1 MTVDVIVPIFNNYQA
16 VRRCLDSV
24 LAFPQLTRFELVV
37 VDDASIEP
45 EVVSLLDD
53 LASAGRVTLLRNAVN
68 QGFVHSANRG
78 MGLHEDRDVLL
89 LNSDT
94 EVAND
99 WLDRLRAC
107 AYREPAV
114 GTVTPFSNNATIC
127 SFPMLCAD
135 NPLPV
140 GMGVP
145 ELDALFAE
153 LLSGQSVVI
162 PTAVG
167 FCMYIRRGCIRQ
179 VGLFDEAGFGRG
191 YGEENDFCRRAIKA
205 GWHNLLC
212 ADTYVY
218 HAGSVS
224 FGSEREELIER
235 STPILNALYPD
246 YLEEVRAFIRNDP
259 LAPLRRVVEIE
270 LVRRHQAS
278 RRVALVSMSAGNQT
292 DAVFVCRTPQ
302 AMSRLAVG
310 GDRPVQ
316 LHVLHDL
323 AGGVEHWCRDYCRA
337 DTSRVNLILKPYCR
351 GHAAGEG
358 LMLFADI
365 DDAEPIG
372 LWLFASPF
380 EVTAVSHPEYVGALK
395 EIVAQY
401 GVGAILVSSLIG
413 HTLDVF
419 LTGLPTVFI
428 AHDYFPSCPA
438 INLYYDG
445 VCRQCD
451 DDRLADCLKN
461 NPDFNP
467 FLLYPAQ
474 ARLAVRKAFLEIIAS
489 NSVMVVVPS
498 RIVWQH
504 LSHLF
509 PQINQAPWI
518 AIPHGVDDT
527 LTPLNFPPVTTREKL
542 RVVVLGMLSVSKGMR
557 LLDEALDRLAVFA
570 EIYLVGAMEVGEIFL
585 DRPGVHVVSSYK
597 LGELQNLLQS
607 IRPDVGILLSIWPET
622 FSYTLTELICM
633 GVPPLTTRLGAFAE
647 RLIDFETG
655 FLIEPTAEALVARLA
670 DLNINRDLLARVRA
684 NLAGLPRRS
693 AANMVADYHRLLV
706 LEDVP
711 DPLTIAAL
719 DTKPGPL
726 EILAIRQAVNLTL
739 MWKRIKSLELQLLMN
754 KQARTASD
762 ARGLRRQA
770 EDVQLAEK
778 EACIHELQ
786 AEVERLRTQV
796 TDIFASTSWR
806 VSAPVR
812 WLGKLRLK
820 LAGRPVGASV
830 PVVEA
835 LPPDISVELP
845 EDWRQ
850 SAYRTYREALVAERP
865 ALESRLAVLPH
876 QPLLSVLVPTY
887 ETEPAMLAA
896 MLDSVLAQWYPH
908 WELCI
913 ADDGSRG
920 PWVRETLERYAAAD
934 SRIRLS
940 FIATNLGVASASNR
954 ALAMA
959 RGEFVMLLDHDDM
972 LEPHALL
979 RFAEAVVH
987 DDPDLFYGDEVLVAA
1002 DGTTVQWF
1010 VFRPAFSPEYL
1021 RAHPYIVHP
1030 VGFRRRLLVE
1040 LGGFDESLRISQ
1052 DYDLILRVAERART
1066 VVHVPEILYRWRLH
1080 GESAGHQQMSRV
1092 METSKA
1098 VLQRHLQRSGEA
1110 GTVADGA
1117 AFNFFE
1123 TRYPLRENLRVA
1135 IVIPTHNR
1143 HDLVLQ
1149 CIASIEAT
1157 AGEVDYDIFLIDH
1170 TSDDPESLRCFDD
1183 LQSRIG
1189 GVLRYA
1195 GTFNFS
1201 AINNWAIRQLGDR
1214 YTHYLFCN
1222 NDIEAESAGWLQR
1235 MLELGQKPGIG
1246 IVGAKLYYGD
1256 RRTLQHAGICVGAYG
1271 VAENLGREWRLPSDR
1286 FEAGYLGSLIA
1297 NHEVAAVT
1305 AACLL
1310 IGREVF
1316 DRIGGFAE
1324 DLAVGYG
1331 DVDLCLRTN
1340 QAGYRVVLCPAATL
1354 VHHESLTRGPSTGAS
1369 HPEDTKRFA
1378 LRWAALIAQ
1387 GDPCYNPNLA
1397 LDSTTWA
1404 IQVPIRFNPDFRR
1417 RVARRGAGGMLHV
1430 SSAS

>member
-1 MTVDVIVPIFNNYQA
+1 MTLGMQLHIVDSVDPERARWLRNFCAADTRRRNLVLRPVTMDGHEFSGLLLLDGRSAELPPIRYWPLAVPIIDFAETHEEYAQILDGILRAWNVGALLVSSLQGHALHALTSGLPTAYVWHDGFPLCPVGCPWADSNCPTCTPQDAVAAADRYRRLRERFVELVIERKILMVASTTGTHRRLLSMDSRIGSAPWAIIGQGIPA
-16 VRRCLDSV
+16 STVRRIDRVSGRRRLRVLIPGPLDRIQSMP
-24 LAFPQLTRFELVV
+24 LLLSSLERLVRMA
-37 VDDASIEP
+37 DLY
-45 EVVSLLDD
+45 LLDPGP
-53 LASAGRVTLLRNAVN
+53 L
-68 QGFVHSANRG
+68 
-78 MGLHEDRDVLL
+78 DVLL
-89 LNSDT
+89 LGD
-94 EVAND
+94 A
-99 WLDRLRAC
+99 
-107 AYREPAV
+107 AV
-114 GTVTPFSNNATIC
+114 
-127 SFPMLCAD
+127 
-135 NPLPV
+135 
-140 GMGVP
+140 
-145 ELDALFAE
+145 
-153 LLSGQSVVI
+153 
-162 PTAVG
+162 
-167 FCMYIRRGCIRQ
+167 
-179 VGLFDEAGFGRG
+179 
-191 YGEENDFCRRAIKA
+191 
-205 GWHNLLC
+205 
-212 ADTYVY
+212 
-218 HAGSVS
+218 
-224 FGSEREELIER
+224 
-235 STPILNALYPD
+235 
-246 YLEEVRAFIRNDP
+246 
-259 LAPLRRVVEIE
+259 RVVHGPE
-270 LVRRHQAS
+270 A
-278 RRVALVSMSAGNQT
+278 
-292 DAVFVCRTPQ
+292 
-302 AMSRLAVG
+302 
-310 GDRPVQ
+310 
-316 LHVLHDL
+316 
-323 AGGVEHWCRDYCRA
+323 
-337 DTSRVNLILKPYCR
+337 
-351 GHAAGEG
+351 EG
-358 LMLFADI
+358 
-365 DDAEPIG
+365 
-372 LWLFASPF
+372 
-380 EVTAVSHPEYVGALK
+380 
-395 EIVAQY
+395 
-401 GVGAILVSSLIG
+401 
-413 HTLDVF
+413 
-419 LTGLPTVFI
+419 
-428 AHDYFPSCPA
+428 
-438 INLYYDG
+438 
-445 VCRQCD
+445 
-451 DDRLADCLKN
+451 
-461 NPDFNP
+461 
-467 FLLYPAQ
+467 
-474 ARLAVRKAFLEIIAS
+474 
-489 NSVMVVVPS
+489 
-498 RIVWQH
+498 
-504 LSHLF
+504 
-509 PQINQAPWI
+509 
-518 AIPHGVDDT
+518 
-527 LTPLNFPPVTTREKL
+527 
-542 RVVVLGMLSVSKGMR
+542 
-557 LLDEALDRLAVFA
+557 
-570 EIYLVGAMEVGEIFL
+570 
-585 DRPGVHVVSSYK
+585 
-597 LGELQNLLQS
+597 
-607 IRPDVGILLSIWPET
+607 
-622 FSYTLTELICM
+622 
-633 GVPPLTTRLGAFAE
+633 
-647 RLIDFETG
+647 
-655 FLIEPTAEALVARLA
+655 
-670 DLNINRDLLARVRA
+670 LLARIAPDVMLMTADREDFDGYWLHA
-684 NLAGLPRRS
+684 ARQWGIVPLVTRIGIHTDLVDHGKNGFLCEPKLESILDGLTEIATAAAGTGLQVVLDCLRNDTRTVEE
-693 AANMVADYHRLLV
+693 MVADYCVALPLSKAELGAATAEPERGDHGMLRMAAAMMQLCRDKRACQLRQAAQDRLLT
-706 LEDVP
+706 L
-711 DPLTIAAL
+711 AAV
-719 DTKPGPL
+719 
-726 EILAIRQAVNLTL
+726 ERAA
-739 MWKRIKSLELQLLMN
+739 
-754 KQARTASD
+754 ARE

-778 EACIHELQ
+778 EARIHELQ

-812 WLGKLRLK
+812 WLGTLRLK
-820 LAGRPVGASV
+820 LAGRSVGASV

-835 LPPDISVELP
+835 LPTDTSAELP

-850 SAYRTYREALVAERP
+850 SAYRRYREALVAERP
-865 ALESRLAVLPH
+865 ALESRLAVLPQ

-887 ETEPAMLAA
+887 ETDPAMLAA

-1030 VGFRRRLLVE
+1030 VGFRRCLLVE

-1170 TSDDPESLRCFDD
+1170 ASDDPESLRCFDE

-1271 VAENLGREWRLPSDR
+1271 VAENLGRGWMLPSDR

-1310 IGREVF
+1310 IGREAF

-1331 DVDLCLRTN
+1331 DVDVCLRAN

-1369 HPEDTKRFA
+1369 HPEDTERFA
-1378 LRWAALIAQ
+1378 MRWAALIAQ

-1404 IQVPIRFNPDFRR
+1404 IQVPIRFNPDLRR